1 MINNDTDDENEI
13 VEWINK
19 PLQVTFALFDCGCCE
34 DCICDV
40 NISCVNCKCSCQVSY
55 NNKSIDTDSDSD
67 EAKNKDIVE
76 YSINDFTIDIIEDKD
91 KERKVRVNVN
101 IDFGNLHK
109 NIIIKLDI
117 NKTLY
122 LQIAEDLFNL

>member
-13 VEWINK
+13 VEWVTK
-19 PLQVTFALFDCGCCE
+19 PLQVTFAIFDCGCCV
-34 DCICDV
+34 DCMCDV
-40 NISCVNCKCSCQVSY
+40 NISCIYCKCSCQI
-55 NNKSIDTDSDSD
+55 NDNKINDTDENSETD
-67 EAKNKDIVE
+67 EINDVVE
-76 YSINDFTIDIIEDKD
+76 YSINDFTIDIIEDKN

-101 IDFGNLHK
+101 MDFGLHK

>member
-19 PLQVTFALFDCGCCE
+19 PLHVTFALFDCGCCD
-34 DCICDV
+34 DCICDI
-40 NISCVNCKCSCQVSY
+40 NISCANCKCSCQVS
-55 NNKSIDTDSDSD
+55 TDMDDNSDSD
-67 EAKNKDIVE
+67 EKKKIVE

-101 IDFGNLHK
+101 IDFGNDYGNLHK

-117 NKTLY
+117 NKSLY

>member
-1 MINNDTDDENEI
+1 MINNDTDDENDI
-13 VEWINK
+13 VEWITK
-19 PLQVTFALFDCGCCE
+19 PSQVTFAIFDCGCCD
-34 DCICDV
+34 DCMCDV
-40 NISCVNCKCSCQVSY
+40 NISCINCKCSCQI
-55 NNKSIDTDSDSD
+55 NNENKSIDTDENSDTD
-67 EAKNKDIVE
+67 ELNDIVE
-76 YSINDFTIDIIEDKD
+76 YSINDFTIDIIEDKN

-101 IDFGNLHK
+101 MDFGLHK